1 MPRPENT
8 PWSNWNSSG
17 LGLALPGA
25 LTFAEVNALKQAH
38 ASGKFSKASL
48 ARMYDTSRDVV
59 YRILD
64 GSYRYHR
71 EE

>member
-8 PWSNWNSSG
+8 PWNNWNHAG
-17 LGLALPGA
+17 LGQALPGA
-25 LTFAEVNALKQAH
+25 LTFKEVNALKQAH
-38 ASGKFSKASL
+38 ATGRFSKASL
-48 ARMYDTSRDVV
+48 ARMYDTSRDAVN
-59 YRILD
+59 RILA